1 MVCCRDESINLFE
14 FFSNEFILFLLH
26 MRFKYITLKILQVP
40 MQKTTTTLNKTDL
53 ITKQDSTKTPKILQP
68 KAATLQE
75 ILKFASSYRV
85 TKISDNQFIEMF
97 LN

>member
-1 MVCCRDESINLFE
+1 MICCRDESINSFD
-14 FFSNEFILFLLH
+14 FFSNEFILFLMHL
-26 MRFKYITLKILQVP
+26 RFKFIILKILQVP

-68 KAATLQE
+68 KIATLQE